1 MRTNSCKNTNYS
13 SKGQTTISNGQKDDK
28 MTDTENGNDSEPQ
41 PTLQN
46 AAYKIEPANTKKC
59 YELLSIRYYEH
70 LETTYHTSWSETL
83 DKNGKILPETQVKI
97 ALSNDVNNNKKGPE
111 NSDKIIFNKCIPM
124 KNNTI
129 YILILIIQQTR
140 FQYKKIRSK
149 FG

>member
-46 AAYKIEPANTKKC
+46 AAYKIEPTNTKKC

-70 LETTYHTSWSETL
+70 LQTTYHTSWSETL

-97 ALSNDVNNNKKGPE
+97 ALSNDV
-111 NSDKIIFNKCIPM
+111 DKIIFNKCIPM

>member
-70 LETTYHTSWSETL
+70 LQTTYHTSWSETL

-97 ALSNDVNNNKKGPE
+97 ALSNDV
-111 NSDKIIFNKCIPM
+111 DKIIFNKCIPM

>member
-70 LETTYHTSWSETL
+70 LQTTYHTSWSETS

-97 ALSNDVNNNKKGPE
+97 ALSNDV
-111 NSDKIIFNKCIPM
+111 DKIIFNKCIPM

-129 YILILIIQQTR
+129 YILILIIQQTQ